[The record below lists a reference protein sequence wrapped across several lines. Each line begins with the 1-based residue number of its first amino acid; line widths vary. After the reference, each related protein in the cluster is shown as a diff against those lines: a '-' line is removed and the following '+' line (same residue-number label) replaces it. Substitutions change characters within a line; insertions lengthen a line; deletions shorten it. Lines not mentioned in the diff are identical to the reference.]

1 MKRFFKEYFLEN
13 WTLKATALLLALILW
28 LFVRGE
34 PGPERVVAV
43 PLELHIS
50 NQMEITNDHPTSI
63 EVTMRGAP
71 FSNMWFGKALPS
83 CVVDLQDAAE
93 GENIVALTP
102 EDIKISKG
110 SGIRVLQVNP
120 ARISVVLEKIL
131 SKEVPIVAPVL
142 QSPPQG
148 FEVYSKI
155 LKPASVTIFGPRTRI
170 APVQSIH
177 TNPISL
183 EGKKQSTKFYE
194 SLNIRDQRVHTS
206 MNNPV
211 EVEILI
217 GPHRKVFTIPK
228 IPVIPD
234 SADYDI
240 TPKQIAIQVLAPPN
254 RMERISAGNFSVT
267 VPTNALDVSAFPA
280 RIAPA
285 VRILDDLNGTITIK
299 DLQPAEVVIRQRK

>member
-43 PLELHIS
+43 PLEVRIS
-50 NQMEITNDHPTSI
+50 QQMEITNERPTSV

-83 CVVDLQDAAE
+83 CIVDLQDAAE

-102 EDIKISKG
+102 DNIKISKG

-120 ARISVVLEKIL
+120 ARISILLEKII
-131 SKEVPIVAPVL
+131 SKEVPIVAPIL

-148 FEVYSKI
+148 FEVYNKI
-155 LKPASVTIFGPRTRI
+155 LKPSSIIIYGPRTRV
-170 APVQSIH
+170 AAVQSIH

-183 EGKKQSTKFYE
+183 NGQKQSTRFYE
-194 SLNIRDQRVHTS
+194 SLNITDHMVRTS
-206 MNNPV
+206 MNNSV
-211 EVEILI
+211 QVEILI

-228 IPVIPD
+228 IPVLLD
-234 SADYDI
+234 SADYEI

-254 RMERISAGNFSVT
+254 MIDKISAANFSATVSIKT
-267 VPTNALDVSAFPA
+267 IDVSMLPAKIVPT
-280 RIAPA
+280 
-285 VRILDDLNGTITIK
+285 VRILDDLNGAISIK
-299 DLQPAEVVIRQRK
+299 DLQPAEVVVRQKN